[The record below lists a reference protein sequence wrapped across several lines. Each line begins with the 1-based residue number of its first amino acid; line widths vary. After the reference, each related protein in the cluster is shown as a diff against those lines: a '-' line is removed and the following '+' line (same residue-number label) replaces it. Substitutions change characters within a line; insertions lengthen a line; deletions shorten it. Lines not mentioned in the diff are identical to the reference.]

1 MQRGRRLIE
10 DELEVHLLALVVPHY
25 LDKPGGTT
33 TLARRPL
40 HTHPPLVM
48 PASLVLNSQGKM
60 LLKIKP
66 QSALPQNACAC
77 LSP

>member
-33 TLARRPL
+33 TLAPEPL
-40 HTHPPLVM
+40 AGPCTPIRLW
-48 PASLVLNSQGKM
+48 
-60 LLKIKP
+60 
-66 QSALPQNACAC
+66 
-77 LSP
+77 